1 MGPSDDAAITP
12 LDDAQAGPT
21 FSNQL
26 RRAERLVRWLP
37 AWLRRHVLTF
47 AFRNAV
53 PFFGAARAHIESVSE
68 LEVVVRVADR
78 RHVRNHVRGVHAV
91 AMALSAETATG
102 LLVAMNLQDRV
113 VPLLVKM
120 NIDYVHRSN
129 GDLIARAWLTP
140 EQASEMQRAPRGET
154 TVAVEVTDET
164 GTQPIICEMVW
175 AWRQLG
181 PRAPK
186 KKKGRHQPGARLP
199 GPDDAAPEDAP

>member
-1 MGPSDDAAITP
+1 MGTLDNAAITP
-12 LDDAQAGPT
+12 LDDARPGPM
-21 FSNQL
+21 FSNRL
-26 RRAERLVRWLP
+26 RRAERFVQWMP
-37 AWLRRHVLTF
+37 AWLRRLVLTF

-53 PFFGAARAHIESVSE
+53 PFFGAARAHIESVHE
-68 LEVVVRVADR
+68 LEVVVRVTDR
-78 RHVRNHVRGVHAV
+78 RQVRNHVRGVHAV

-113 VPLLVKM
+113 VPLLVRM

-129 GDLIARAWLTP
+129 GDLLARAWLTP

-175 AWRQLG
+175 AWRHLG

-186 KKKGRHQPGARLP
+186 KKKDRHQPGARLGAGDP
-199 GPDDAAPEDAP
+199 AAPEDAP